1 MGGFNEK
8 GAQLKICVLGSG
20 SSGNAIYIEAR
31 QTKILVDAG
40 LSART
45 LVERLRRI
53 SEKPE
58 NLQAIVISH
67 EHHDHIKGAGTLAH
81 KYHLPIYMN
90 QETLKASNGLLSQ
103 GEEIR
108 EFSTGKSFKIGDIL
122 LEPFSLPH
130 DAADPV
136 GFALYSGN
144 LKVGI
149 TLDFGYPTHLIRER
163 MKGADMVILESN
175 HDVSMLMMGPY
186 PWKLKQRIR
195 SKMGHLSND
204 DSSLL
209 LRDLLHDKL
218 THVVLAHLSQT
229 NNHPE
234 IALMTAKEVV
244 ENCQV
249 DLSVASQDEV
259 GKIIELS

>member
-1 MGGFNEK
+1 M
-8 GAQLKICVLGSG
+8 KICVLGSG
-20 SSGNAIYIEAR
+20 SSGNAIYVEAG

-40 LSART
+40 LAGKT
-45 LVERLRRI
+45 IVERLRKI

-58 NLQAIVISH
+58 NLQAIVVSH
-67 EHHDHIKGAGTLAH
+67 EHHDHIKGAGILAH
-81 KYHLPIYMN
+81 KYHLPIYIN
-90 QETLKASNGLLSQ
+90 QETLRASNGLLTQ

-108 EFSTGKSFKIGDIL
+108 DFFTGKPFRIGDL
-122 LEPFSLPH
+122 LIEPFSLPH

-144 LKVGI
+144 FKAGI
-149 TLDFGYPTHLIRER
+149 VLDLGYPTHLIRER
-163 MKGADMVILESN
+163 VKGADLLILESN
-175 HDVSMLMMGPY
+175 HDVGMLMMGPY

-204 DSSLL
+204 DSSFL

-234 IALMTAKEVV
+234 IALMTAREVL
-244 ENCQV
+244 ERGQI

-259 GKIIELS
+259 GKVIELS